1 MIKNYII
8 TGLIS
13 ILIVFGIVVSIKCS
27 KLEKENIK
35 LKIENNNISDS
46 IKIENEILNRKILL
60 LSNDLEYYK
69 HQVDSLNNIKQ
80 KIIIKSEYIVSHDL
94 TDGVKLLRENL
105 RCEK

>member
-8 TGLIS
+8 AGLIS

-46 IKIENEILNRKILL
+46 IKIENEILNQKILL